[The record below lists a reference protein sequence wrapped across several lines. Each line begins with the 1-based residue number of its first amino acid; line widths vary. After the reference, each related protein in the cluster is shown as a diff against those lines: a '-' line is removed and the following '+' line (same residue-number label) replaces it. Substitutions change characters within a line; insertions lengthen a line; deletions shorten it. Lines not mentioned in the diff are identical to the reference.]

1 MDANQPTRRTPRYP
15 FVAAA
20 EVIDE
25 GTGDKMSV
33 QVKELSLF
41 GCYLDTQSPLPTRTK
56 VIVKVYTPA
65 ELFEAGATV
74 IYSNPTLGMG
84 LVFREV
90 KPFFLTIL
98 GKWLLAAMQ
107 EAQRQDQGERAYTE
121 PGGEHREASL
131 GEGSAN
137 AGPDRRSSVSHEDNP
152 AGGDG
157 PAGEAS
163 GSTEEPGTRN
173 SDRPRKGMR

>member
-15 FVAAA
+15 FLAPA

-25 GTGDKMSV
+25 GTSVKMSA

-56 VIVKVYTPA
+56 VIVKVYTPV
-65 ELFEAGATV
+65 EFFEAAATV
-74 IYSNPTLGMG
+74 IYSNQTLGMG

-90 KPFFLTIL
+90 KPYFLTIL
-98 GKWLLAAMQ
+98 RKWLLAAMREVQ
-107 EAQRQDQGERAYTE
+107 KQDEEERAYTE
-121 PGGEHREASL
+121 PGAGHREASPDNS
-131 GEGSAN
+131 GS
-137 AGPDRRSSVSHEDNP
+137 DNDHDP

-157 PAGEAS
+157 PTDEGSGNTGEPRPVDS
-163 GSTEEPGTRN
+163 RRVISFRSTSAE
-173 SDRPRKGMR
+173 